1 MKAGGQAVHT
11 QQIDKTEAVR
21 LVEELPDTATW
32 EDLMQK
38 IYVREAIEEGLAD
51 SAAGRT
57 VDVKEVRARFGLR
70 P

>member
-1 MKAGGQAVHT
+1 MHT

-21 LVEELPDTATW
+21 LVEELPESATW

-38 IYVREAIEEGLAD
+38 IYVRETIEQGLAD